1 MKIIYEKHPVTPERK
16 QELRSQGY
24 TIIDARFA
32 PVGYAHDAAQG
43 EAAAHQND
51 ERRPTAGDELE
62 NMTLDELKKVAKDLG
77 VRIHANSGADKFIE
91 AIRAAGSNGEA
102 E

>member
-1 MKIIYEKHPVTPERK
+1 MKIKYEKHPVTPERK
-16 QELRSQGY
+16 QQLRSQGY

-32 PVGYAHDAAQG
+32 PVGYAHDAVQD
-43 EAAAHQND
+43 Q
-51 ERRPTAGDELE
+51 PTVGDDLE

-91 AIRAAGSNGEA
+91 AIRAAGNAGGA